1 MSQQAIQLQLT
12 QVTEDGTESLVY
24 PINTP
29 KEVIAGNIG
38 ATEGELKLPATDPE
52 EKLEQSIAHIKAYLA
67 NLTNIAQVSRNVV
80 DDPEDN
86 SDNLPTTRATA
97 SLKAALDSMNT
108 IVEENKEALTTKA
121 PIMHANAEKTYG
133 AGTSTVYGHVK
144 TSDQYTGFDEGS
156 SAATADDS
164 VAASQK
170 AVADAYSALNTA
182 KAPVSHAV
190 EDTTYG
196 SATSLKYGHVKTSDT
211 YKVAIENGDAENG
224 VAASQKAL
232 ADAYAELTSIESGLA
247 GKAQTMHAD
256 AGRTYGVGSGE
267 LFGHLKI
274 SDDYNMENIEE
285 DGSASAGMAASLFAL
300 QRSSAALQ
308 AIVDTKLPATHAD
321 EKATASTYSH
331 VKLTD
336 EYSSNNGAADSGVGV
351 SSKALADAYAELS
364 ATLDATQKS
373 IVTLNSGM
381 TQQSSHI
388 AFNDDG
394 SITETTAT
402 SDKNTVFNE
411 DGSITK
417 TLITKD
423 EGGLIS
429 GTTTIKTVFN
439 EDGSIDNIVTTSDS

>member
-1 MSQQAIQLQLT
+1 
-12 QVTEDGTESLVY
+12 
-24 PINTP
+24 
-29 KEVIAGNIG
+29 
-38 ATEGELKLPATDPE
+38 
-52 EKLEQSIAHIKAYLA
+52 
-67 NLTNIAQVSRNVV
+67 
-80 DDPEDN
+80 
-86 SDNLPTTRATA
+86 
-97 SLKAALDSMNT
+97 
-108 IVEENKEALTTKA
+108 
-121 PIMHANAEKTYG
+121 
-133 AGTSTVYGHVK
+133 
-144 TSDQYTGFDEGS
+144 
-156 SAATADDS
+156 
-164 VAASQK
+164 
-170 AVADAYSALNTA
+170 
-182 KAPVSHAV
+182 
-190 EDTTYG
+190 
-196 SATSLKYGHVKTSDT
+196 
-211 YKVAIENGDAENG
+211 
-224 VAASQKAL
+224 
-232 ADAYAELTSIESGLA
+232 
-247 GKAQTMHAD
+247 MHAD

-285 DGSASAGMAASLFAL
+285 NGSASAGMAASLFAL

-417 TLITKD
+417 TLTTKD

-429 GTTTIKTVFN
+429 GTTTTKTVFN
-439 EDGSIDNIVTTSDS
+439 TDGSIDNIVTTSDS